1 MAQLTAII
9 DQLLT
14 AASSAYIPKGFL
26 CEEILPS
33 IQSANSTGKLAKYG
47 MSHLRVENSLKGGRG
62 KYRQVQPIA
71 RSTTSFSIEGH
82 GLEGMVT
89 KEDYKNVILP
99 YRAEEDETLGV
110 TMQLWVE
117 KEKLL
122 ADTFADT
129 SIVTQTV
136 TLSGLDQYSDPLNSD
151 PIDDFSVARATV
163 RAGCGLPPN
172 LGVMDWAVFNKL
184 RFHPQMLDALGY
196 KQSRPG
202 GLNVD
207 EMAVAMGVEKVL
219 IAGAMYNS
227 AKEGQ
232 TDALAALWGKHIFFA
247 QVPAKAEPYQVSAGY
262 LVGYEGEKPRKVYKQ
277 SNFNPPGSTSILVED
292 NYDMLISNAGAIYS
306 IKSAIA

>member
-1 MAQLTAII
+1 MAQLTAIV

-14 AASSAYIPKGFL
+14 AASSAYIPEGFL
-26 CEEILPS
+26 CEQILPS

-47 MSHLRVENSLKGGRG
+47 MSHLRVENSLKAGRG
-62 KYRQVQPIA
+62 KYRQVQPIT

-99 YRAEEDETLGV
+99 YRAEEDETIGV
-110 TMQLWVE
+110 TLQLWVE

-151 PIDDFSVARATV
+151 PIDDFSVARAAV

-184 RFHPQMLDALGY
+184 RFHPQILDALGY
-196 KQSRPG
+196 KQNRPG

-207 EMAVAMGVEKVL
+207 EMAVAMGVDKVL
-219 IAGAMYNS
+219 VAKAMYNS

-232 TDALAALWGKHIFFA
+232 TDVLAALWGKHIFFA
-247 QVPAKAEPYQVSAGY
+247 QVPEKAQPYQVSAGY

-277 SNFNPPGSTSILVED
+277 PLFNPPGSTSILVED